1 MDTPCLKDHAI
12 HNNKYNRL
20 FSVSR
25 HTKLSAI
32 KDMSRIHTLFI
43 SISKKVS
50 GRGCLDQC
58 VNVSCHFDFDTA
70 CK

>member
-43 SISKKVS
+43 SISKKVF
-50 GRGCLDQC
+50 DQC
-58 VNVSCHFDFDTA
+58 VNVLCHFDFDTV